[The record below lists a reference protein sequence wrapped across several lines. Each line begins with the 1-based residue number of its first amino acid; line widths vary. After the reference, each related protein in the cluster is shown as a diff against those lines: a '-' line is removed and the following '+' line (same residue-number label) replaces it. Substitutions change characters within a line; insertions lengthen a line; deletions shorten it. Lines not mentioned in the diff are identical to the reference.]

1 MTIKEA
7 KDLAR
12 DFTSVKTLDD
22 IYQFVMQNC
31 IKWFNIYDLEEELI
45 EFQEDY
51 ERLKDKI
58 AFDAIDRDSN
68 HMTIN

>member
-22 IYQFVMQNC
+22 IYHFVMQNC

-51 ERLKDKI
+51 ERLKDKT

>member
-31 IKWFNIYDLEEELI
+31 TKWFNIYDLEEELI

-51 ERLKDKI
+51 ERLKDKT
-58 AFDAIDRDSN
+58 AFDTIDRDSN
-68 HMTIN
+68 YMTIN

>member
-51 ERLKDKI
+51 ERLKDKT

>member
-51 ERLKDKI
+51 ERLKGKT
-58 AFDAIDRDSN
+58 ALDAIDREAVI
-68 HMTIN
+68 T

>member
-31 IKWFNIYDLEEELI
+31 TKWFNIYDLEEELI

-51 ERLKDKI
+51 ERLKDKT

-68 HMTIN
+68 YMTIN

>member
-31 IKWFNIYDLEEELI
+31 TKWFDIYDLEEELI
-45 EFQEDY
+45 ELQEDY
-51 ERLKDKI
+51 KRLKNEI
-58 AFDAIDRDSN
+58 VHN
-68 HMTIN
+68 